1 MKMEKMMKSINLA
14 VIVTS
19 VMLMV
24 SGFAQADSAHKNDAT
39 NHNFMSKRPY
49 QAPLEN
55 KAYNA
60 EDKWEGTTLRDE
72 TVEDSAA
79 VKKNSTTLKQLR
91 LNSLG
96 RRPHME

>member
-1 MKMEKMMKSINLA
+1 MEKMMKSINLA

-19 VMLMV
+19 VMLLV
-24 SGFAQADSAHKNDAT
+24 SGFAQAGSAYENNTT
-39 NHNFMSKRPY
+39 NPY

-60 EDKWEGTTLRDE
+60 DDKWEGTTLRDE
-72 TVEDSAA
+72 AVEDSAA

-91 LNSLG
+91 LNS
-96 RRPHME
+96 

>member
-1 MKMEKMMKSINLA
+1 MKSLNLA

-19 VMLMV
+19 VMVAV
-24 SGFAQADSAHKNDAT
+24 SGMAQAESANT
-39 NHNFMSKRPY
+39 SNHNFMSKRPY

-55 KAYNA
+55 KAYNP
-60 EDKWEGTTLRDE
+60 EDKWEGTTLRADE
-72 TVEDSAA
+72 AVEDSAA

-96 RRPHME
+96 RRPHMD

>member
-1 MKMEKMMKSINLA
+1 MEKMMKSINLA

-19 VMLMV
+19 VMLLV
-24 SGFAQADSAHKNDAT
+24 SGFAQADSAYKNDTT

-60 EDKWEGTTLRDE
+60 DDKWEGTTLRADE
-72 TVEDSAA
+72 AVEDSAA
-79 VKKNSTTLKQLR
+79 VSKNNTTLKQLR

-96 RRPHME
+96 KRPHMD